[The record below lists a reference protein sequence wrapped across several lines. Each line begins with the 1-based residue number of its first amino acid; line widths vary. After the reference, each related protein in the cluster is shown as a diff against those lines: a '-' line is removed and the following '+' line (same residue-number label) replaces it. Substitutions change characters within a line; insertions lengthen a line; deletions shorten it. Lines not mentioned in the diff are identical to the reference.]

1 MPAHGD
7 AQSERSRCY
16 TGRVTGPALP
26 PWVPLRKRPR
36 RPPLRLG
43 ARGPG
48 SLYRKL
54 RSLQLLATRDR
65 AAVLSFLRARYPVEV
80 PLAER
85 LRLVWRFVGTT
96 NAIRCWHSQ
105 AELLAAADA
114 ILTLAGRD
122 GLTVVECGAAKGAST
137 AKLSLVAARAGGRL
151 HVFDSFRGLPQNE
164 ERHTRLDGSG
174 PVVFR
179 AGAFAGRLPAVKR
192 AVERFGEPS
201 VCEWHKGWFEETL
214 PRFCGPVDIAVLD
227 VDLLASTRTCL
238 VHLFPKLRPGGV
250 ILTQD
255 AHLAAIAQ
263 LLGSE
268 RFWREEVGVAP
279 PVVEGLGT
287 RKMAM
292 IRRPPLADSRGR
304 VPHPRSLD
312 G

>member
-1 MPAHGD
+1 M
-7 AQSERSRCY
+7 
-16 TGRVTGPALP
+16 
-26 PWVPLRKRPR
+26 RKRPR
-36 RPPLRLG
+36 RPPLRYG

-48 SLYRKL
+48 SLYRRL

-85 LRLVWRFVGTT
+85 VRLVARFVRIT
-96 NAIRCWHSQ
+96 NAIRSWHTQ

-114 ILTLAGRD
+114 ILRLAGRQ

-137 AKLSLVAARAGGRL
+137 AKLSLLAARAGGRL
-151 HVFDSFRGLPQNE
+151 HVFDSFRGLPKNE

-179 AGAFAGRLPAVKR
+179 AGAFSGRLPAVKR
-192 AVERFGEPS
+192 AVERFGEAR

-214 PRFCGPVDIAVLD
+214 PDFQGPVDVAVLD

-255 AHLAAIAQ
+255 AHLTAVAE

-268 RFWREEVGVAP
+268 RFWREEVGVSP
-279 PVVEGLGT
+279 PVVEGLGA
-287 RKMAM
+287 RKMAV
-292 IRRPPLADSRGR
+292 IRQAPPLADSLEPPPRRPWLPWPSAEDLFPMARRGR
-304 VPHPRSLD
+304 SR
-312 G
+312 